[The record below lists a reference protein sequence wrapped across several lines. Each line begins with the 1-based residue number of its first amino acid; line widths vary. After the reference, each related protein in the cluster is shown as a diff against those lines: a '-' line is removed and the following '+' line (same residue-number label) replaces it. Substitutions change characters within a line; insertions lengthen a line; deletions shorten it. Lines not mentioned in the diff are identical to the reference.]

1 MNTNRHKYRLDFIR
15 KLAPHLTSK
24 VYIVLF
30 VINVFFVCR
39 FLRSIS
45 YREFTRLVYGIL
57 GNRRIPLPS
66 CAYTMIRKTF
76 PVEKEED
83 ITGLIDSE

>member
-1 MNTNRHKYRLDFIR
+1 MHKEISTPPDLQ
-15 KLAPHLTSK
+15 S
-24 VYIVLF
+24 VYSLICDKCLF
-30 VINVFFVCR
+30 FFR

-83 ITGLIDSE
+83 ITGFIDTE